1 MSTFSGRH
9 FWMGIRNEMWPI
21 LFLTT
26 TIGLL
31 LSVSSYLPTSN
42 GFSAVLSPSLVAGLA
57 QVQRR
62 KASRS
67 SQGVKTTSTTACKVG
82 CFTTSEGPAGAY
94 ELGEKRQEGC
104 YCNDDKTSDTNVK
117 IGIVIVPKRRN
128 KTNVVASAILASILL
143 TTTLTQPAMAS
154 DYKSFTPEQL
164 FIAEV
169 WRTVDNVYIDRTF
182 NHQDWFKVRQTALAQ
197 KYDTMEEAR
206 SVAESM
212 LSSLGDKYTR
222 YLPPAK
228 YDSMVNAATGNLVGV
243 GVELASTAPTTSSST
258 NTATTTAQLL
268 RIVVADVEPN
278 GPADKGGLRPGD
290 VFLEVDGTKFDYSN
304 IITPDD
310 VANVVRGPL
319 GSKVGVVVERDG
331 KVFDF
336 ILKRE
341 PIKITSVR
349 SYVANNNNNMGGGG
363 NKVGVIRI
371 KNFSGTTSETV
382 KNEILTLKEKQ
393 GVTTFILDVR
403 GNPGGLLPGGVDT
416 ASLFLK
422 ANKPVVYVVNKNG
435 IVDAQSTLVD
445 GVDSTSPLIVL
456 VDKNT
461 ASAAEVMTAA
471 LKENHR
477 ATIAGQQTF
486 GKGIVQTIRQLDEG
500 ENGGVAVT
508 IARYE
513 TPDHHDINKQGIPVD
528 VETDVDCAKDD
539 ALSCLT
545 KEAFSFKT

>member
-1 MSTFSGRH
+1 MR
-9 FWMGIRNEMWPI
+9 PI
-21 LFLTT
+21 FLLTT
-26 TIGLL
+26 VLL
-31 LSVSSYLPTSN
+31 LLITALPTSN
-42 GFSAVLSPSLVAGLA
+42 GFIVVVARLG
-57 QVQRR
+57 QVHRR
-62 KASRS
+62 NASGS
-67 SQGVKTTSTTACKVG
+67 SRGVTTTSTTACKIG
-82 CFTTSEGPAGAY
+82 RFTEDPSKHSPTCQEEHREGDC
-94 ELGEKRQEGC
+94 K
-104 YCNDDKTSDTNVK
+104 DDQKNVK
-117 IGIVIVPKRRN
+117 IGVVIVSKRRN
-128 KTNVVASAILASILL
+128 IKNVVATTILASILL
-143 TTTLTQPAMAS
+143 TTSTLPLLPAMAS
-154 DYKSFTPEQL
+154 DYKAFTPEQL

-182 NHQDWFKVRQTALAQ
+182 NHQDWFKVRQTALSQ
-197 KYDTMEEAR
+197 KYNSMDEAR
-206 SVAESM
+206 SVVETM
-212 LSSLGDKYTR
+212 LNSLGDKYTR

-228 YDSMVNAATGNLVGV
+228 YDSMVNAATGNLFGV
-243 GVELASTAPTTSSST
+243 GVELASIPSTTA
-258 NTATTTAQLL
+258 ATTTTAS

-278 GPADKGGLRPGD
+278 GPADKGGLRSGD
-290 VFLEVDGTKFDYSN
+290 IFLEVDGTKFDYN
-304 IITPDD
+304 NVITPDD

-319 GSKVGVVVERDG
+319 RSKVGVVIERDG
-331 KVFDF
+331 KIFDF

-349 SYVANNNNNMGGGG
+349 SYVANGGGG

-393 GVTTFILDVR
+393 GVNSFVLDVR

-416 ASLFLK
+416 ASLFLE

-477 ATIAGQQTF
+477 ATVAGQQTF

-500 ENGGVAVT
+500 ENGGIAVT

-528 VETDVDCAKDD
+528 VETNVDCGKDD

>member
-1 MSTFSGRH
+1 MR
-9 FWMGIRNEMWPI
+9 PI
-21 LFLTT
+21 LLLLTT
-26 TIGLL
+26 TVLL
-31 LSVSSYLPTSN
+31 LLITALPTSN
-42 GFSAVLSPSLVAGLA
+42 GFIVFFSPFLVARMVPVNKGN
-57 QVQRR
+57 
-62 KASRS
+62 ASGS
-67 SQGVKTTSTTACKVG
+67 SRGITKTSTTACCKFG
-82 CFTTSEGPAGAY
+82 CFTKSEGIASAKQ
-94 ELGEKRQEGC
+94 GEEQRKE
-104 YCNDDKTSDTNVK
+104 YCKDDERNVQ
-117 IGIVIVPKRRN
+117 IGINIVPKRSIQ
-128 KTNVVASAILASILL
+128 NVVATTILATILL
-143 TTTLTQPAMAS
+143 TTSATLPLPAMAS

-182 NHQDWFKVRQTALAQ
+182 NHQDWFKVRQTALSQ
-197 KYDTMEEAR
+197 KYNSMDEAR
-206 SVAESM
+206 SVVETM

-243 GVELASTAPTTSSST
+243 GVELASTTTSTTST
-258 NTATTTAQLL
+258 NTAQ

-290 VFLEVDGTKFDYSN
+290 VFLEVDGTKFDYN
-304 IITPDD
+304 NAITPDD

-319 GSKVGVVVERDG
+319 GSKVGVVIERDG
-331 KVFDF
+331 KILDF

-349 SYVANNNNNMGGGG
+349 SYVANNGGGG

-382 KNEILTLKEKQ
+382 KNEILNLKEKQ
-393 GVTTFILDVR
+393 GVTTLVLDVR

-416 ASLFLK
+416 ASLFLE

-477 ATIAGQQTF
+477 ATIAGEQTF

-500 ENGGVAVT
+500 ENGGIAVT

-528 VETDVDCAKDD
+528 VETNVDCGKDD